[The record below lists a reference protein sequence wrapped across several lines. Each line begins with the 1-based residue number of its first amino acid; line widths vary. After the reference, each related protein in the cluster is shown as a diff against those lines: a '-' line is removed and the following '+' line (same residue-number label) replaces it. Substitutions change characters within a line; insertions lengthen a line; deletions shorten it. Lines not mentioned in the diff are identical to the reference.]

1 MLKTYFLVAYRNF
14 IRNKIFSLIN
24 VLGLSI
30 GISSALVI
38 FLIVHYDF
46 SFDKFE
52 KDSNRIYRVVTTMT
66 FSGTPMHF
74 SGVASPLA
82 GTVSKE
88 VSGIEETIGF
98 HQFNGNAKV
107 NIRRK
112 DGEKPFQINHQEDII
127 FADKSYFNMVPYQW
141 LVGSPEVSLSEPFKV
156 VLSDARAK
164 TYFPSLPFSEMIGKQ
179 IVYDDSVVTTV
190 SGIVK
195 SQTANTDF
203 IFKEFI
209 SQSTIPSSGLKNHYT
224 WTEWGYVNSGTQL
237 YIKLKPAVSV
247 KNIESQLQSILKKND
262 KGTSFENNTTTTY
275 KLQPFDDIHFNSDYG
290 VYSDHI
296 AHKPT
301 LYGLLAVASFL
312 LLLGC
317 INFINLTT
325 AQASQRAKEIGVR
338 KTMGSSTRELM
349 TQFLTE
355 TFFITLISMV
365 ISILITP
372 LLLKVFADFIPKDLH
387 FDLLQ
392 QPGLIGYLLL
402 ITVLVT
408 ILAGFYPA
416 FILSKFKPILV
427 LKNQAYSGTAN
438 SRKAW
443 LRKGLTIS
451 QFLIA
456 QFFCMATIITV
467 KQINYLVNKD
477 MGFKKDAIIGIGTPY
492 FWDKPDGRR
501 FLLTEDI
508 KKLPGVE
515 LVSLGNDA
523 PSASGWSANNMKFV
537 DGKKEVQTDVRM
549 KSGDTNYLK
558 LYHIHILAGRNVE
571 ESDTSKEFLVN
582 ETYLHILGFHK
593 PAEILNK
600 QVNGLPVVGV
610 MADFNQQS
618 LHSLVMPLAFSS
630 ENKYS
635 FRIHVALKP
644 QQTTGSWKSTI
655 AAIQKSF
662 KGYFPEEDFN
672 YEFVDESIAKF
683 YKSEQDISHLL
694 QWSTALAIFISCMGL
709 LGLVMYTT
717 NLRVKE
723 IGIRKVLGASIGN
736 IVGILSKD
744 FVRLVLIASLIATPL
759 SWWAMSKWLEN
770 FAYKTS
776 INWWLFAL
784 STLFMMGI
792 ALVILSI
799 QTIRAASANPVE
811 SLRSE

>member
-1 MLKTYFLVAYRNF
+1 MFKTYLTIAYRNF
-14 IRNKIFSLIN
+14 FRNKIFSLIN

-30 GISSALVI
+30 GIASALVI

-52 KDSNRIYRVVTTMT
+52 KDSNRIYRVVTVMT

-74 SGVASPLA
+74 SGVAAPLA
-82 GTVSKE
+82 GAVNKE
-88 VSGIEETIGF
+88 VSGVEETIGF
-98 HQFNGNAKV
+98 HRFHGDPKV
-107 NIRRK
+107 NIDRK
-112 DGEKPFQINHQEDII
+112 ESGKPFHLNHQKDIV
-127 FADKSYFNMVPYQW
+127 FADRTYFNMIPYQW
-141 LVGSPEVSLSEPFKV
+141 LAGSPDISLKEPFKV
-156 VLSDARAK
+156 VLTDARAK
-164 TYFPSLPFSEMIGKQ
+164 TYFPSIPYSEMIGKQ
-179 IVYDDSVVTTV
+179 VIYDDSIVATV

-195 SQTANTDF
+195 SLTANTDF

-209 SQSTIPSSGLKNHYT
+209 SQSTIPSSGLKTHYN
-224 WTEWGYVNSGTQL
+224 WTEWGFINSATQL
-237 YIKLKPAVSV
+237 YVKLKPGVSV
-247 KNIESQLQSILKKND
+247 GNVEAQLQSILKKND
-262 KGTSFENNTTTTY
+262 NQPKGTNTTTIF
-275 KLQPFDDIHFNSDYG
+275 KLQPFDDIHFNSDYN
-290 VYSDHI
+290 VYSDRT

-338 KTMGSSTRELM
+338 KTMGSSRGELM

-355 TFFITLISMV
+355 TFFITLISMI

-387 FDLLQ
+387 FNLLQ
-392 QPGLIGYLLL
+392 QPVLIGFLLL

-408 ILAGFYPA
+408 LLAGFYPA
-416 FILSKFKPILV
+416 LILSKFKPILV
-427 LKNQAYSGTAN
+427 LKNQAHSGTTN

-443 LRKGLTIS
+443 LRKGLTLS

-467 KQINYLVNKD
+467 KQINFMVNKD
-477 MGFKKDAIIGIGTPY
+477 MGFKKDAIISVYTP
-492 FWDKPDGRR
+492 FFRDRPDHRR
-501 FLLTEDI
+501 FLLEEDI

-515 LVSLGNDA
+515 KVSLGNDA
-523 PSASGWSANNMKFV
+523 PAADGWSANNMKFI
-537 DGKKEVQTDVRM
+537 DGKKEIQTDVRM
-549 KSGDTNYLK
+549 KFGDTNYLN
-558 LYHIHILAGRNVE
+558 LFHIHILAGRNVVP
-571 ESDTSKEFLVN
+571 SDTAREYLIN
-582 ETYLHILGFHK
+582 ESYLHVLGFHN
-593 PAEILNK
+593 PTDILNK
-600 QVNGLPVVGV
+600 QVGGMPIVGV
-610 MADFNQQS
+610 ISDFNQES
-618 LHSLVMPLAFSS
+618 LHTSIVPLAFTAES
-630 ENKYS
+630 NLS
-635 FRIHVALKP
+635 FQIHVALRP
-644 QQTTGSWKSTI
+644 QQSAGSWKTTI

-672 YEFVDESIAKF
+672 YDFVDENIAKF

-694 QWSTALAIFISCMGL
+694 QWSTGLAIFISCMGL

-717 NLRVKE
+717 NLRIKE
-723 IGIRKVLGASIGN
+723 IGIRKVLGASISN
-736 IVGILSKD
+736 IVTILSKD
-744 FVRLVLIASLIATPL
+744 FIRLVLLASLIAIPL
-759 SWWAMSKWLEN
+759 SWWAMNKWLEN

-784 STLFMMGI
+784 STLFMMII
-792 ALVILSI
+792 ALITLSI
-799 QTIRAASANPVE
+799 QTIRAASSNPVE